1 MLRRRE
7 RATASV
13 GTAGVRV
20 TPVLETRPDPLLPL
34 ITEDLAASDT
44 GVAFVYRSLDR
55 VKTRFGVDDVVVI
68 IDDSPLGRQVF
79 RAGRR
84 PLDGAWAEGLVRTG
98 ETGLHVQ
105 PGGSLDAATGAS
117 VTNLCALALRLD
129 VARHDALHDPLTGLL
144 NRRSFDDLL
153 DSTCAQSR
161 RYGWSFAVV
170 LIDLD
175 RFKSVNDRLGHAA
188 GDATLRAI
196 GTELRLRLRTGDI
209 AARVGGDEFALILP
223 NGDDILLR
231 TLIERLQRAVD
242 IAVPEAAVSLTAGI
256 ASVPADGTDPTEIY
270 RLADLRLYEGK
281 HV

>member
-13 GTAGVRV
+13 GASSVRV

-55 VKTRFGVDDVVVI
+55 VKSRFGVDDVVVI
-68 IDDSPLGRQVF
+68 VDDSPLGRQVF

-98 ETGLHVQ
+98 EPGLHVQ
-105 PGGSLDAATGAS
+105 PGGTLDAATAAS

-256 ASVPADGTDPTEIY
+256 AAVPADGTDPAEVY
-270 RLADLRLYEGK
+270 RQADLRLYEGK
-281 HV
+281 HG